1 MLRLNVG
8 RFGSLGSESLRNAT
22 SGGYDEQGSR
32 SFECSVVLKNHSF
45 AVTMSNRSHEKSTF
59 YCSRLFSS
67 MASKLSFSN
76 EKCSSLLMAHHYL
89 ELSGSSF
96 TGFVN
101 PLNCN
106 K

>member
-45 AVTMSNRSHEKSTF
+45 AVTM
-59 YCSRLFSS
+59 
-67 MASKLSFSN
+67 
-76 EKCSSLLMAHHYL
+76 
-89 ELSGSSF
+89 
-96 TGFVN
+96 
-101 PLNCN
+101 
-106 K
+106 